1 MTFEEKIAALA
12 AVVPSGVVDMIRAS
26 AFARDAR
33 QHLSDHYDRAYGNGE
48 PGLMN
53 RTFEADGGDARI
65 GAVEDRC
72 WHRACCLLN
81 DWLYE

>member
-53 RTFEADGGDARI
+53 RTFEADGGRCA
-65 GAVEDRC
+65 DRSC
-72 WHRACCLLN
+72 GRALLAQS
-81 DWLYE
+81 LLPSE